1 MKRTKGPI
9 TEMFGRANRG
19 SAAKRTRLI
28 IRSTALIAIM
38 VFSAFVFFFAS
49 HPAQAQLSKV
59 GPVDPN
65 TGFPFWY
72 EDSKGV
78 RLQSCLDVGGLC
90 LSNLPNPNLPPK
102 VAASEVNSNF
112 PDEMFYWNA
121 TTDITGTNGV
131 TGRVVMGLEG
141 AFTTRVQSGD
151 QITFSRIRI
160 RISNLTQ
167 GASYRVTYPYG
178 VNEFDNVSSGDR
190 GINYTEDIG
199 IGNFPNGPLNGRIGP
214 FLTWDTYGLPVAQG
228 GPPAGFIG
236 DPGVNHSVT
245 GSPLLDANSQPQ
257 NYIRVER
264 IDPITRQSLEV
275 VSDTNQFS
283 VQGQL
288 AGLAVTAYPRGATYS
303 ATQSIS
309 LVSSAPATIYYTK
322 TTDGSVPSDP
332 SNPANALRI
341 QYTAPISIPFDTT
354 VVTNLKYVA
363 IDAAGNKSPVVMDT
377 YNFVPPPPSGPTP
390 QVQPKLDTVG
400 ALDPN
405 TGFPIW
411 YQDATGVRL
420 STCLD
425 PGGICLSTLPDPTRP
440 PLVAADEANS
450 NFPDEMF
457 YFSGDADLPGT
468 NGVTGRLVLGLEGA
482 FANRV
487 QSGDQ
492 IVFGRV
498 RVRIDNL
505 TQGASYRVT
514 HPYGVDEFDDVNS
527 GDRGINFTEDIGLT
541 SFPNGALNSRIA
553 PFLTWDTYG
562 LPPAQGGPQNGFI
575 GDPGVVHKASGSPLI
590 DSTGV
595 PQNYF
600 RLERIDPTTRQVI
613 AVVGQTDLFAI
624 QGKVSG
630 MYAVAS
636 PRGGFYTGNKV
647 VSIYTPDPLTE
658 VFYTT
663 DGSTPTIESTPYTG
677 PITINLDPTATNAS
691 TTLKYIVADEIGN
704 VSQVFTEVYMINPG
718 VTTPDLVATSD
729 SGKSNSDNITNL
741 TTLTFTGTAQ
751 ANSTV
756 TLLVDNVS
764 KGSMVA
770 SSGAYQF
777 TVGPLSVGAH
787 SISATA
793 VTAAGVTGRSGA
805 MFVTIDTGAPTAV
818 STPAGGTYTSA
829 LSVSLTPSEQSTLY
843 YTLNGSTPTPSS
855 FLYTTSI
862 PISQNTTL
870 KFIAVDVAGNPSV
883 VVTQT
888 YTIVPPTPPAAPSS
902 LTGAANVIGQISL
915 SWADNSGNETS
926 FSVERSLSATSGFV
940 VIGNLAPNTISFF
953 DSTVG
958 RRITYFYRVRAL
970 NDAGA
975 SAYSNTVSL
984 RSK

>member
-1 MKRTKGPI
+1 MTRSRGPI
-9 TEMFGRANRG
+9 HEMSDKANRK
-19 SAAKRTRLI
+19 SVAKRTRLI

-38 VFSAFVFFFAS
+38 AFSASVFFFADR
-49 HPAQAQLSKV
+49 PVQAQLSKV
-59 GPVDPN
+59 GPIDPN

-78 RLQSCLDVGGLC
+78 RLKSCLDVGGLC
-90 LSNLPNPNLPPK
+90 LSNLPNPNLPAK
-102 VAASEVNSNF
+102 VAANEIDSNF

-121 TTDITGTNGV
+121 TSDITGTNGV

-160 RISNLTQ
+160 RISNLVQ

-190 GINYTEDIG
+190 GINHTEDIG
-199 IGNFPNGPLNGRIGP
+199 IGNFPNGPLSGRIGP
-214 FLTWDTYGLPVAQG
+214 FLTWDTYGLPVSQG

-236 DPGVNHSVT
+236 DPAVNHAVT
-245 GSPLLDANSQPQ
+245 GSPLLDSNSQPQ
-257 NYIRVER
+257 NYIRIER
-264 IDPITRQSLEV
+264 IDPATRQVLEV

-283 VQGQL
+283 LQGQL
-288 AGLAVTAYPRGATYS
+288 AGLAVTAFPRGATYS
-303 ATQSIS
+303 ASQSIS
-309 LVSSAPATIYYTK
+309 LVASSPATIYYTK

-332 SNPANALRI
+332 SNPANALRV

-363 IDAAGNKSPVVMDT
+363 VDAAGNKSPVVTDT

-390 QVQPKLDTVG
+390 QVQPKLDRVG

-405 TGFPIW
+405 TGFPVW
-411 YQDATGVRL
+411 YQDSTGVRL

-440 PLVAADEANS
+440 PLVAADPANS

-482 FANRV
+482 FANSI
-487 QSGDQ
+487 QAGDQ

-505 TQGASYRVT
+505 VQGASYRVT
-514 HPYGVDEFDDVNS
+514 HPYGVDDFDDVNS

-541 SFPNGALNSRIA
+541 SFPNGALNSRIS

-575 GDPGVVHKASGSPLI
+575 GDPTVLHKVLGSPFI
-590 DSTGV
+590 DPTGV

-613 AVVGQTDLFAI
+613 AVVGQTDLFAV
-624 QGKVSG
+624 QGKISG
-630 MYAVAS
+630 MYAAAS

-647 VSIYTPDPLTE
+647 ISIYTPDPLTE

-663 DGSTPTIESTPYTG
+663 DGSTPTINSTSYTG
-677 PITINLDPTATNAS
+677 PITINLDPTALNSS
-691 TTLKYIVADEIGN
+691 TTLKYIVADEAGN
-704 VSQVFTEVYMINPG
+704 VSQVFTEVYTINPG
-718 VTTPDLVATSD
+718 VTTPDLVAASD
-729 SGKSNSDNITNL
+729 SGKSSTDNITNL
-741 TTLTFTGTAQ
+741 TTLTFTGAAQ

-770 SSGAYQF
+770 STGTYQF
-777 TVGPLSVGAH
+777 TVGPLAVGTHSVM
-787 SISATA
+787 ATA
-793 VTAAGVTGRSGA
+793 VTAGGVSGRSGS
-805 MFVTIDTGAPTAV
+805 MLVTIDTGAPTAV

-870 KFIAVDVAGNPSV
+870 KFIAVDVAGNQSV
-883 VVTQT
+883 VFTQT
-888 YTIVPPTPPAAPSS
+888 YTIVVPTPPAAPSN
-902 LTGAANVIGQISL
+902 LTAAANVIGQVSL
-915 SWADNSGNETS
+915 SWTDNSGNETS
-926 FSVERSLSATSGFV
+926 FSVERSLSSTSGFA
-940 VIGNLAPNTISFF
+940 VIGTLEPNTISFF

-958 RRITYFYRVRAL
+958 RRITYFYRVRAI

-975 SAYSNTVSL
+975 SAYSATVSV

>member
-1 MKRTKGPI
+1 MRRTSETVKKKC
-9 TEMFGRANRG
+9 GRAG
-19 SAAKRTRLI
+19 SGLAVKRTRLI
-28 IRSTALIAIM
+28 MRSATLIAIM
-38 VFSAFVFFFAS
+38 AFSAFVFFFANLPV
-49 HPAQAQLSKV
+49 HAQLSKV
-59 GPVDPN
+59 GPIDPN

-72 EDSKGV
+72 EDTKGV

-102 VAASEVNSNF
+102 VAANEVDSNF

-141 AFTTRVQSGD
+141 AFTTRVQLGD

-160 RISNLTQ
+160 RISNLVQ

-178 VNEFDNVSSGDR
+178 VNEFDNVNSGDR

-214 FLTWDTYGLPVAQG
+214 FLTWDTYGLPPAQG
-228 GPPAGFIG
+228 GPPDGFIG
-236 DPGVNHSVT
+236 DPNVNHTVT

-264 IDPITRQSLEV
+264 IDPVTRQVLEV
-275 VSDTNQFS
+275 VSQTNQFA

-303 ATQSIS
+303 ATQSVALLAS
-309 LVSSAPATIYYTK
+309 DPATIYYTK

-332 SNPANALRI
+332 SNPANALRV

-354 VVTNLKYVA
+354 VVTKLSYVA
-363 IDAAGNKSPVVMDT
+363 IDAAGNKSPVVTDT

-390 QVQPKLDTVG
+390 QVPPKLDTVG

-411 YQDATGVRL
+411 YQDPTGVRL

-425 PGGICLSTLPDPTRP
+425 PGGACLATLPDPTRP
-440 PLVAADEANS
+440 ALVAADEANS

-498 RVRIDNL
+498 RIRIDNL

-527 GDRGINFTEDIGLT
+527 GDRGINFTEDVGLT

-575 GDPGVVHKASGSPLI
+575 GNPGVTHKVSGSPFI
-590 DSTGV
+590 DRTGV

-600 RLERIDPTTRQVI
+600 RLERIDPTTREVI
-613 AVVGQTDLFAI
+613 ALVGQTDLFAI
-624 QGKVSG
+624 QGKISG

-636 PRGGFYTGNKV
+636 PRGGFYTGSKV
-647 VSIYTPDPLTE
+647 VSIYTPDPNTE

-663 DGSTPTIESTPYTG
+663 DGSTPTLNSAAYTG
-677 PITINLDPTATNAS
+677 PITITLDPTATNAS
-691 TTLKYIVADEIGN
+691 TTLKYIVADELGN
-704 VSQVFTEVYMINPG
+704 VSQVFTEVYTINTG
-718 VTTPDLVATSD
+718 VTTPDLAAASD
-729 SGKSNSDNITNL
+729 TGKSNIDNITNL
-741 TTLTFTGTAQ
+741 TTLTFTGVAQ
-751 ANSTV
+751 PNSTV
-756 TLLVDNVS
+756 TLLVDNVA
-764 KGSMVA
+764 KGSTVA
-770 SSGAYQF
+770 SNGTYQF

-787 SISATA
+787 SVTASATSA
-793 VTAAGVTGRSGA
+793 GGVTGKSGA
-805 MFVTIDTGAPTAV
+805 LIVTIDTGAPTAV
-818 STPAGGTYTSA
+818 STPPGGTYTAA

-843 YTLNGSTPTPSS
+843 YTLNGSTPTPAS

-862 PISQNTTL
+862 PISQTTTL
-870 KFIAVDVAGNPSV
+870 KFIAVDLAGNPSV

-888 YTIVPPTPPAAPSS
+888 YTIVPPTPPAAPSNLIAS
-902 LTGAANVIGQISL
+902 AGVIGQVSL
-915 SWADNSGNETS
+915 TWKDNSANETS
-926 FSVERSLSATSGFV
+926 FRVERSLSATTGFV
-940 VIGNLAPNTISFF
+940 EIGDLAPNTISFF

-958 RRITYFYRVRAL
+958 RRITYFYRVRAV
-970 NDAGA
+970 NDAGP
-975 SAYSNTVSL
+975 SAYSATVSV

>member
-1 MKRTKGPI
+1 M
-9 TEMFGRANRG
+9 A
-19 SAAKRTRLI
+19 
-28 IRSTALIAIM
+28 
-38 VFSAFVFFFAS
+38 FSSFVFFFANPS
-49 HPAQAQLSKV
+49 VQAQLSKV
-59 GPVDPN
+59 GPIDPN

-78 RLQSCLDVGGLC
+78 RLKSCIDVGGLC
-90 LSNLPNPNLPPK
+90 LSNLPDPNLPPK
-102 VAASEVNSNF
+102 VAANEVDSNF

-121 TTDITGTNGV
+121 DADFTGTNGV
-131 TGRVVMGLEG
+131 TGRLVMAIEG
-141 AFTTRVQSGD
+141 AFTTRVQLGD

-160 RISNLTQ
+160 RISNLVQ
-167 GASYRVTYPYG
+167 GASYRVIYPYG

-236 DPGVNHSVT
+236 DPGTLHAVT
-245 GSPLLDANSQPQ
+245 GSPMLDANSQPQ
-257 NYIRVER
+257 NYLRVER
-264 IDPITRQSLEV
+264 IDPLTRQTLEV
-275 VSDTNQFS
+275 VSETNQFS

-303 ATQSIS
+303 STQSVT
-309 LVSSAPATIYYTK
+309 LLSSDPATIYYTK

-332 SNPANALRI
+332 SNPANALRV

-354 VVTNLKYVA
+354 VVTRLSYVA
-363 IDAAGNKSPVVMDT
+363 IDAAGNKSPVVTDT

-390 QVQPKLDTVG
+390 QVPPKLDTVG
-400 ALDPN
+400 AIDPN

-425 PGGICLSTLPDPTRP
+425 PGGACLATLPDPTRP
-440 PLVAADEANS
+440 ALVAADEVNS

-482 FANRV
+482 FANRI

-498 RVRIDNL
+498 RIRIDNL
-505 TQGASYRVT
+505 VQGASYRVT

-527 GDRGINFTEDIGLT
+527 GVRGINFTEDIGLT

-575 GDPGVVHKASGSPLI
+575 GDPTVTHKVSGSPFT
-590 DSTGV
+590 DSTGA

-600 RLERIDPTTRQVI
+600 RLEQIDPVTRDVI

-624 QGKVSG
+624 QGKITG
-630 MYAVAS
+630 MYAVAN
-636 PRGGFYTGNKV
+636 PRGGFYTGSKV
-647 VSIYTPDPLTE
+647 VSIYMPDPNTE

-663 DGSTPTIESTPYTG
+663 DGSTPTINSTAYTG
-677 PITINLDPTATNAS
+677 PINISLDPAALNAS
-691 TTLKYIVADEIGN
+691 TTLKYIVADEVGN
-704 VSQVFTEVYMINPG
+704 VSQVFTEVYTINPG
-718 VTTPDLVATSD
+718 VTTPDLVAASD
-729 SGKSNSDNITNL
+729 SGKSNTDNITNL

-764 KGSMVA
+764 KGSMLA
-770 SSGAYQF
+770 SGGTYQF
-777 TVGPLSVGAH
+777 TVGPLSVGTH
-787 SISATA
+787 S
-793 VTAAGVTGRSGA
+793 VTASGITAGGVTGKSGSLL
-805 MFVTIDTGAPTAV
+805 VTIDTGAPTAV
-818 STPAGGTYTSA
+818 ATPAGGTYTSA

-843 YTLNGSTPTPSS
+843 YTLDGTTPTPSS

-862 PISQNTTL
+862 PISQNATL
-870 KFIAVDVAGNPSV
+870 KFIAVDVAGNQSV

-888 YTIVPPTPPAAPSS
+888 YTIVQPTPPAAPSN
-902 LTGAANVIGQISL
+902 LTANASVIGQITL
-915 SWADNSGNETS
+915 SWTDNSGNETS
-926 FSVERSLSATSGFV
+926 FRVERSLSATSGFAE
-940 VIGNLAPNTISFF
+940 IGNLAPNTISFF

-958 RRITYFYRVRAL
+958 RRITYFYRVRAM

-975 SAYSNTVSL
+975 SAYSSTVSI

>member
-1 MKRTKGPI
+1 MTGSKGPI
-9 TEMFGRANRG
+9 TEMFDKTNKG
-19 SAAKRTRLI
+19 SGVKRTRLK
-28 IRSTALIAIM
+28 IRSAALIAIM
-38 VFSAFVFFFAS
+38 AFSACVFFLAG
-49 HPAQAQLSKV
+49 PPVQAQLSKV
-59 GPVDPN
+59 GPIDPN

-102 VAASEVNSNF
+102 VAASEVDSNF

-121 TTDITGTNGV
+121 TTDIAGANGV
-131 TGRVVMGLEG
+131 TGRIVMGLEG

-160 RISNLTQ
+160 RISNLVQ

-178 VNEFDNVSSGDR
+178 VNEFENVNGGDR

-214 FLTWDTYGLPVAQG
+214 FLTWDTYGLPTAQG
-228 GPPAGFIG
+228 GPPDGFIG
-236 DPGVNHSVT
+236 DPAVDHAVS
-245 GSPLLDANSQPQ
+245 GSPLLDASSQPQ
-257 NYIRVER
+257 NYVRVER
-264 IDPITRQSLEV
+264 IDPETRQVLEV
-275 VSDTNQFS
+275 VSETNQFS

-303 ATQSIS
+303 ATQSITLLAS
-309 LVSSAPATIYYTK
+309 DPATIYYTK
-322 TTDGSVPSDP
+322 TTDGTTPSDP
-332 SNPANALRI
+332 SDPANALRV

-354 VVTNLKYVA
+354 VVTNLRYVA
-363 IDAAGNKSPVVMDT
+363 IDAAGNKSPVVADT

-390 QVQPKLDTVG
+390 QTPPKLDTVG
-400 ALDPN
+400 AIDPN
-405 TGFPIW
+405 TGFPVW

-425 PGGICLSTLPDPTRP
+425 PGGICLSTLPDPTKP
-440 PLVAADEANS
+440 PLVAAVEANS

-482 FANRV
+482 FANRIET
-487 QSGDQ
+487 GDQ

-498 RVRIDNL
+498 RIRIDNL

-527 GDRGINFTEDIGLT
+527 GPRGINFTEDVGLT
-541 SFPNGALNSRIA
+541 SFPNGALKSRIA

-562 LPPAQGGPQNGFI
+562 LPPSQGGPQNGFI
-575 GDPGVVHKASGSPLI
+575 GDPAVTHKVSGSPFI
-590 DSTGV
+590 DQTGA

-600 RLERIDPTTRQVI
+600 RVEQINPVTREVI
-613 AVVGQTDLFAI
+613 AAVGQTDLFAI
-624 QGKVSG
+624 QGKIPG

-636 PRGGFYTGNKV
+636 PRGGFYTGNKA
-647 VSIYTPDPLTE
+647 VSIYMPDPLTE

-663 DGSTPTIESTPYTG
+663 DGSVPTIESASYTG
-677 PITINLDPTATNAS
+677 PITISLDPSATNSS
-691 TTLKYIVADEIGN
+691 TTLKYIVADEAGN
-704 VSQVFTEVYMINPG
+704 VSQVFTEVYTINPG
-718 VTTPDLVATSD
+718 VTAPDLAAASD
-729 SGKSNSDNITNL
+729 SGKSNIDNITNL

-764 KGSMVA
+764 KGSMIA
-770 SSGAYQF
+770 SSGTYQF

-787 SISATA
+787 S
-793 VTAAGVTGRSGA
+793 VTASGITAGGITGKSGA
-805 MFVTIDTGAPTAV
+805 LLVTIDTGAPTAV

-843 YTLNGSTPTPSS
+843 YTLDGSAPTPSS

-862 PISQNTTL
+862 PISQSTTL
-870 KFIAVDVAGNPSV
+870 KFIAVDVAGNQSV

-888 YTIVPPTPPAAPSS
+888 YTITPPTPPAAPSNV
-902 LTGAANVIGQISL
+902 TAAANVIGQISL
-915 SWADNSGNETS
+915 SWTDNSANETS
-926 FSVERSLSATSGFV
+926 FSVERSLSATSGFA
-940 VIGNLAPNTISFF
+940 VIGTLAPNTISFF

-975 SAYSNTVSL
+975 SAYSTTVSA

>member
-1 MKRTKGPI
+1 MTTCRGVIK
-9 TEMFGRANRG
+9 EMSSRADRG

-28 IRSTALIAIM
+28 IRSAALIAILA
-38 VFSAFVFFFAS
+38 FSSFAFFFAS
-49 HPAQAQLSKV
+49 PSVEAQLSKV
-59 GPVDPN
+59 GPIDPN

-78 RLQSCLDVGGLC
+78 RLKTCLDVGGLC
-90 LSNLPNPNLPPK
+90 LSNLPDPNLPAK
-102 VAASEVNSNF
+102 VAASEVDSNF
-112 PDEMFYWNA
+112 PDEMFYWN
-121 TTDITGTNGV
+121 TESEFTGTNGV
-131 TGRVVMGLEG
+131 TGRLIMALEG
-141 AFTTRVQSGD
+141 AFTTRVQLGD

-160 RISNLTQ
+160 RISNLVQ

-228 GPPAGFIG
+228 GPPVGFIG
-236 DPGVNHSVT
+236 DPGVDHKVT

-264 IDPITRQSLEV
+264 IDPVTRQTLEV
-275 VSDTNQFS
+275 VSQTDQFT

-303 ATQSIS
+303 ATQSVS
-309 LVSSAPATIYYTK
+309 LLANDTATIYYTK

-332 SNPANALRI
+332 SNPANALRV

-354 VVTNLKYVA
+354 VVTRLSYVA
-363 IDAAGNKSPVVMDT
+363 VDAAGNKSPVVTDT

-390 QVQPKLDTVG
+390 QVPPKLDTVG
-400 ALDPN
+400 AIDPN

-411 YQDATGVRL
+411 YQDPTGVRL
-420 STCLD
+420 TTCLD
-425 PGGICLSTLPDPTRP
+425 PGGICLATVPDPTRP

-482 FANRV
+482 FANRI

-498 RVRIDNL
+498 RIRIDNL
-505 TQGASYRVT
+505 VQGASYRVT

-527 GDRGINFTEDIGLT
+527 GDRGINFTEDVGLT

-575 GDPGVVHKASGSPLI
+575 GDPGVTHKVSGSPFT

-600 RLERIDPTTRQVI
+600 RVERIDPTTRDVI

-624 QGKVSG
+624 QGKITG
-630 MYAVAS
+630 MYAVAN
-636 PRGGFYTGNKV
+636 PRGGFFTGNKV
-647 VSIYTPDPLTE
+647 VSIYMPDPLTE

-677 PITINLDPTATNAS
+677 PISITLDPAATTAS
-691 TTLKYIVADEIGN
+691 TTLKYIVADEAGN
-704 VSQVFTEVYMINPG
+704 VSQVFTEVYTLNPG
-718 VTTPDLVATSD
+718 VTTPDLVAASD
-729 SGKSNSDNITNL
+729 SGRSNTDNITNL
-741 TTLTFTGTAQ
+741 TTLTFTGSAQ
-751 ANSTV
+751 PNSTV

-764 KGSMVA
+764 KGSMIA
-770 SSGAYQF
+770 SGGTYQF
-777 TVGPLSVGAH
+777 TVGPLSVGTHTVAA
-787 SISATA
+787 SGITA
-793 VTAAGVTGRSGA
+793 GGVTGKSGS
-805 MFVTIDTGAPTAV
+805 MLVTIDTGAPTAV
-818 STPAGGTYTSA
+818 STPAGGTYTAA
-829 LSVSLTPSEQSTLY
+829 LSVSLTPSEQSSLY
-843 YTLNGSTPTPSS
+843 YTLNGSTPTTSS

-888 YTIVPPTPPAAPSS
+888 YTIVPPTPPAAPSN
-902 LTGAANVIGQISL
+902 LTASAGVIGQVSL
-915 SWADNSGNETS
+915 SWTDNSGNETS
-926 FSVERSLSATSGFV
+926 FSVERSLSATSGFA
-940 VIGNLAPNTISFF
+940 VIGNLAPNTITFF

-970 NDAGA
+970 NNAGA
-975 SAYSNTVSL
+975 SAYSTTVSI